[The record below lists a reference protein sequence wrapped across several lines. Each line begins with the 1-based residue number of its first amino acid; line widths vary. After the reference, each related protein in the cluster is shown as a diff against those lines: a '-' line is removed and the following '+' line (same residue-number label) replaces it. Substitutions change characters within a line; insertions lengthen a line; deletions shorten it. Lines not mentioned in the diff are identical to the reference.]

1 MPSIDSDA
9 LLNKAELAKKL
20 KLTVR
25 GIECLMADRRIR
37 CIRISHKCVRFNYQH
52 VLADLER
59 FENEQSGD

>member
-1 MPSIDSDA
+1 MQSIDPDP

-25 GIECLMADRRIR
+25 GVECHMADGRIR
-37 CIRISHKCVRFNYQH
+37 CIRISRKCVRFNYQH

-59 FENEQSGD
+59 FEKE